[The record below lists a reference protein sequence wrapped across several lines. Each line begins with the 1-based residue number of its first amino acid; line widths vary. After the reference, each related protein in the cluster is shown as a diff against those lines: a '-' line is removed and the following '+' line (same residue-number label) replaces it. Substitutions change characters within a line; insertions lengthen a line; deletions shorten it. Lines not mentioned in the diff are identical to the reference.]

1 MVLYLA
7 KITFAVTVAF
17 LFHVY
22 LLNLYSLSKPIN
34 NSQKFNK
41 DKVTVNLLLRPP
53 EVSQT
58 QNNYLIDQKKVKN
71 NNVKTPKGVVQPVH
85 IKKAK
90 AKKTKENRI
99 KEAIEERSDTSKLK
113 NKSRIKTTDKK
124 KQSPGQRS
132 QIKKINQ
139 ANKEKFDQNQK
150 LNQRVAKKK
159 SLSYFDDEKPQIN
172 ERLEVND
179 QRKSSHLEELKGKD
193 DTQNNIR
200 MELDYKN
207 VIRAILKSNQ
217 RYPRRAIDRRIQGTV
232 FLAFTVNKNGELE
245 AHKIIETSGYRILDN
260 AAVAMLLKSVPF
272 PPFKDKIKGHR
283 LHMTLPVNFNI
294 K

>member
-1 MVLYLA
+1 MVLSLT

-22 LLNLYSLSKPIN
+22 LINLYSLSNPVN

-41 DKVTVNLLLRPP
+41 DKVTVNLLLRRP
-53 EVSQT
+53 EAIQT
-58 QNNYLIDQKKVKN
+58 QKNYLIDQEKVKN
-71 NNVKTPKGVVQPVH
+71 NNIKTPKGVVQPVH
-85 IKKAK
+85 IKKGK
-90 AKKTKENRI
+90 VKKTKENSI
-99 KEAIEERSDTSKLK
+99 KEAIEERSDTSNLK
-113 NKSRIKTTDKK
+113 NKSRIKRADKK
-124 KQSPGQRS
+124 KQSPRQRS

-139 ANKEKFDQNQK
+139 ANKEKFYQNQK
-150 LNQRVAKKK
+150 LNQRVVEKK
-159 SLSYFDDEKPQIN
+159 SLSYLDDEKPQIN

-193 DTQNNIR
+193 DTQNNRRI
-200 MELDYKN
+200 ELDYKN

-217 RYPRRAIDRRIQGTV
+217 RYPRRAIDRGIQGTV

-245 AHKIIETSGYRILDN
+245 AHKIVETSGHRILDN

-272 PPFKDKIKGHR
+272 PPFKKIKGDR
-283 LHMTLPVNFNI
+283 LHMSLPVNFNI

>member
-1 MVLYLA
+1 MVLSLT

-22 LLNLYSLSKPIN
+22 LINLYSLSNPVN

-41 DKVTVNLLLRPP
+41 DKVTVNLLLRRP
-53 EVSQT
+53 EASQT
-58 QNNYLIDQKKVKN
+58 QNNYLIDRENVKN
-71 NNVKTPKGVVQPVH
+71 NNIKTPKGVVQPVH
-85 IKKAK
+85 IKKGK
-90 AKKTKENRI
+90 VKKTKENRI
-99 KEAIEERSDTSKLK
+99 KEAIEERSAALNLK
-113 NKSRIKTTDKK
+113 NKNPIKRTDKK

-132 QIKKINQ
+132 QIKKLNQ
-139 ANKEKFDQNQK
+139 ANKEKFYQNQK
-150 LNQRVAKKK
+150 LNQRVTEKK

-172 ERLEVND
+172 ERLEVHD
-179 QRKSSHLEELKGKD
+179 QRKSSHLGESKGND

-207 VIRAILKSNQ
+207 AIRAILKSNQ
-217 RYPRRAIDRRIQGTV
+217 RYPRRAVNRGIQGTV

-245 AHKIIETSGYRILDN
+245 AHKIIETSGHRILDN
-260 AAVAMLLKSVPF
+260 AAVVMLLKSVPF

-283 LHMTLPVNFNI
+283 LHMSLPVNFNI

>member
-1 MVLYLA
+1 MVLSLT

-22 LLNLYSLSKPIN
+22 LINLYSLSNPVN

-41 DKVTVNLLLRPP
+41 DKVTVNLLLRRPDAI
-53 EVSQT
+53 QT
-58 QNNYLIDQKKVKN
+58 QKNYLIDQEKVKN
-71 NNVKTPKGVVQPVH
+71 NNIKTPKGVVQPVH

-90 AKKTKENRI
+90 VKKTKENRI
-99 KEAIEERSDTSKLK
+99 KEAIEERSDTSNLK
-113 NKSRIKTTDKK
+113 NKSRIKRTDKK
-124 KQSPGQRS
+124 KQSTRQRS
-132 QIKKINQ
+132 QNNKINQ
-139 ANKEKFDQNQK
+139 VSKEKFYQNQK
-150 LNQRVAKKK
+150 LNERAEEKT
-159 SLSYFDDEKPQIN
+159 SLPYFDDEKPQIN

-179 QRKSSHLEELKGKD
+179 QRKSSHLEESKGKD

-217 RYPRRAIDRRIQGTV
+217 RYPRRAIDRGIQGTV

-245 AHKIIETSGYRILDN
+245 AHKIVETSGHRILDN

-272 PPFKDKIKGHR
+272 PPFKDKIKGDR
-283 LHMTLPVNFNI
+283 LHMSLPVNFNI

>member
-1 MVLYLA
+1 MVLSLT

-22 LLNLYSLSKPIN
+22 LINLYSLSNPVN

-41 DKVTVNLLLRPP
+41 DKVTVNLLLRRP
-53 EVSQT
+53 EAIQT
-58 QNNYLIDQKKVKN
+58 QKNYLIDQEIVKN
-71 NNVKTPKGVVQPVH
+71 NNIKTPKGVVQPVQ

-90 AKKTKENRI
+90 VKKTKENRI

-139 ANKEKFDQNQK
+139 ANREKFDQNQK
-150 LNQRVAKKK
+150 LNQGVAEKK

-179 QRKSSHLEELKGKD
+179 QRKLSHLEEFKGKD
-193 DTQNNIR
+193 DTQNNIG

-217 RYPRRAIDRRIQGTV
+217 RYPRRAIDRGIQGTV

-245 AHKIIETSGYRILDN
+245 AHKIVETSGHRILDN

-272 PPFKDKIKGHR
+272 PPFKDKIKGDR
-283 LHMTLPVNFNI
+283 LHMSLPVNFNI

>member
-1 MVLYLA
+1 MVLSLT

-22 LLNLYSLSKPIN
+22 LINLYSLSNPVN

-41 DKVTVNLLLRPP
+41 DKVTVNLLLRRP
-53 EVSQT
+53 EASQT
-58 QNNYLIDQKKVKN
+58 QNNYLIDRENVKN
-71 NNVKTPKGVVQPVH
+71 NNIKTPKGVVQPVH
-85 IKKAK
+85 IKKGK
-90 AKKTKENRI
+90 VKKTKENRI
-99 KEAIEERSDTSKLK
+99 KEAIEERSDTSNLK
-113 NKSRIKTTDKK
+113 NKSRIKRTDKK

-132 QIKKINQ
+132 QNKKINQ
-139 ANKEKFDQNQK
+139 ANKEKFYQNQK
-150 LNQRVAKKK
+150 LNKRVLEKK
-159 SLSYFDDEKPQIN
+159 SLSYFDDETPQTN
-172 ERLEVND
+172 KRLEVHD
-179 QRKSSHLEELKGKD
+179 QRKSSHLEESKGKD

-217 RYPRRAIDRRIQGTV
+217 RYPRRAIDRGIQGTV

-245 AHKIIETSGYRILDN
+245 AHKIIETSGHRILDN
-260 AAVAMLLKSVPF
+260 AAVVMLLKSVPF

-283 LHMTLPVNFNI
+283 LHISLPVNFNI